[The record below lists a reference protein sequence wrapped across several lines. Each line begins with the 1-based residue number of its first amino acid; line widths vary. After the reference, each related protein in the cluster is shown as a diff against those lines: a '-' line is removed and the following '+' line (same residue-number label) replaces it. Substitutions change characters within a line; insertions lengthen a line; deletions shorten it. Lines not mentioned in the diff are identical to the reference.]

1 MDWEVSMAL
10 ENWPFNRGVG
20 VGAVTEPAKATARP
34 VWPWGNPDSPTG
46 PYTSGRPSPFCV
58 LLRVFRV
65 YVIIN
70 TMPLISFL
78 YKVTWGVKAGKVYM
92 FTTDIIIRILLISCL
107 KAKMWNCSYTE
118 GHCMEELGKVPGS
131 GSQVPWY
138 QACQRD
144 LWITE
149 VASHALKNMER

>member
-1 MDWEVSMAL
+1 
-10 ENWPFNRGVG
+10 
-20 VGAVTEPAKATARP
+20 
-34 VWPWGNPDSPTG
+34 
-46 PYTSGRPSPFCV
+46 
-58 LLRVFRV
+58 
-65 YVIIN
+65 
-70 TMPLISFL
+70 
-78 YKVTWGVKAGKVYM
+78 M

-107 KAKMWNCSYTE
+107 KAKMWDCSYTE
-118 GHCMEELGKVPGS
+118 DYCMEELDKGPGS